1 MASESEESN
10 KGDSFSNS
18 SLRRKLFNNDHD
30 SSESGSTP
38 STPEKSL
45 TSLEADF
52 LQSPSLVSFLEYYLL
67 FMGKFGT
74 KQGILL

>member
-52 LQSPSLVSFLEYYLL
+52 LQSPSLVSF
-67 FMGKFGT
+67 F
-74 KQGILL
+74 